1 MLAFSPI
8 LLKKKQKQKLNSIV
22 LIGFQLIL
30 SPFRV
35 KYLKELALLTAS
47 FLSFHPKSTPIRF
60 HPYHS
65 SEIALISC
73 TFSILSL
80 RDLECSQVLVF
91 KALSFLY
98 MLTSMT
104 TKAQSFSKI
113 YMVTILRF
121 VVSDC
126 TFLSC
131 K

>member
-1 MLAFSPI
+1 MISIQNADIFPHI
-8 LLKKKQKQKLNSIV
+8 IKKTKQKQKLNSIV
-22 LIGFQLIL
+22 FIGFQLIL

-35 KYLKELALLTAS
+35 KYYKELALLIAS

-65 SEIALISC
+65 SEIALISF

-91 KALSFLY
+91 KALSFLH

-104 TKAQSFSKI
+104 TKPSVKSI
-113 YMVTILRF
+113 W
-121 VVSDC
+121 
-126 TFLSC
+126 
-131 K
+131 